1 MREVKKELDLA
12 RSRRDAIDQELE
24 QTNVE
29 VSESEDLIKSYKVML
44 QNSKSTVDIRTL
56 IEKELPCREEE
67 LEKSKVDVARLS
79 SDQLEVHGSMARLEI
94 KYQNSTRAYEQQR
107 DCLRIIGKELEMC
120 ENLVT
125 SSLAHS
131 DSQRLTGN

>member
-94 KYQNSTRAYEQQR
+94 KTRTVHGR
-107 DCLRIIGKELEMC
+107 
-120 ENLVT
+120 T
-125 SSLAHS
+125 SSKEIVCASSERSLRCA
-131 DSQRLTGN
+131 RIW